1 VSSSI
6 CADLHI
12 HTDASDGQMCLRE
25 VVGTA
30 AQIGLRAIAITD
42 HDRLH
47 PQLDARISH
56 SGGVEVIRGVEIRVT
71 LDDVRVD
78 LLGYGVTR
86 TPQLDAMLRR
96 IQRSRIE
103 RAAAM
108 IRSLEDALDVTLGLS
123 PSPGIGRP
131 TIAAAVVAAVDG
143 YTIDRVFTELIGAD
157 CPHYV
162 RRWVPDAAVA
172 IDTLRAADALISLAH
187 PYRYP
192 DFDAATAAIDRL
204 DAIEAFYPYGTD
216 RQDLVDLGRLEQMA
230 AAADLLLTGGSDAHG
245 RTLGAAGVD
254 VQTYDRFRSAL
265 MHAG

>member
-1 VSSSI
+1 VSSTI
-6 CADLHI
+6 VADLHI

-25 VVGTA
+25 VIGTA
-30 AQIGLRAIAITD
+30 AQRGLRAIAITD

-56 SGGVEVIRGVEIRVT
+56 SAGVEVIHGVEIRVD
-71 LDDVRVD
+71 LDGVRVD
-78 LLGYGVTR
+78 LLGYGVTQR
-86 TPQLDAMLRR
+86 PQLDAMLMR

-108 IRSLEDALDVTLGLS
+108 IRSLEDALDVSLGLS

-162 RRWVPDAAVA
+162 RRWVPDAVDA
-172 IDTLRAADALISLAH
+172 IDALRAADALISLAH
-187 PYRYP
+187 PYRYE
-192 DFDAATAAIDRL
+192 DFDAATAGVDRL
-204 DAIEAFYPYGTD
+204 DAIEAFYPYGTE
-216 RQDLVDLGRLEQMA
+216 RQDLVDPVRLEEMA
-230 AAADLLLTGGSDAHG
+230 TAADLLLTGGSDAHG
-245 RTLGAAGVD
+245 RTVGAAGVD
-254 VQTYDRFRSAL
+254 AQTYGRFRSAL
-265 MHAG
+265 IHAG